1 MNSYTV
7 DFDLKKL
14 VDEDALKVEKRPDV
28 RKEIKKVFEERY
40 LNQTAKSEKKASGVQ
55 YFFKR
60 LRF

>member
-1 MNSYTV
+1 M

-14 VDEDALKVEKRPDV
+14 MDEETMAAVEKRETAK
-28 RKEIKKVFEERY
+28 KEIKKIFEERY
-40 LNQTAKSEKKASGVQ
+40 LNQTGKSEKKASGVQ